1 MATEAPEAL
10 KNFRNLNAALKD
22 ADEEVCVSLLNH
34 ERANGK
40 RHEFLIRIYGR
51 WNKLRAQRERLELIQ
66 RAKQ

>member
-1 MATEAPEAL
+1 MASEAPEAL

-22 ADEEVCVSLLNH
+22 ADEKTCIALLDH
-34 ERANGK
+34 ERMSGK

-66 RAKQ
+66 RAKM